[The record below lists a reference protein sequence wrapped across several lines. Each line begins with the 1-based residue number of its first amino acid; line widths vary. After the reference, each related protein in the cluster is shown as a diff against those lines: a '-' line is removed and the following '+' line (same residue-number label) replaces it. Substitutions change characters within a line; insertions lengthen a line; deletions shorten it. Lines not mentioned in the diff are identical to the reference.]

1 MKQKLGLVAALQHDP
16 PLAIL
21 DEPTGG
27 LDPVMQSRLLEFLD
41 ERARAGRT
49 VLFSSH
55 VLTEVEDLCD
65 RVAMVRSGRL
75 LLLRTVEEIRRER
88 VRHVEVTF
96 REPVDPARYA
106 VAGVGPRR
114 GGRGGPPFPR
124 SAAIPRRCSPPS
136 AALPVADVAI
146 ERGRLEDAFLTQ
158 YESLEPAPTP

>member
-27 LDPVMQSRLLEFLD
+27 LDPVMQSRLLEFLA

-75 LLLRTVEEIRRER
+75 LLVRTVEEIRRER

-106 VAGVGPRR
+106 APGVGRVEVVGAVHRFPLR
-114 GGRGGPPFPR
+114 GDPGPLL
-124 SAAIPRRCSPPS
+124 AALAP
-136 AALPVADVAI
+136 LPVADMAI
-146 ERGRLEDAFLTQ
+146 ERGRLEDAFLAE
-158 YESLEPAPTP
+158 YESLEPVPTP